1 MWIRLIG
8 GLLAVGGL
16 ALAYVGWRE
25 TSKIEEISDQNEWE
39 DAVYGP
45 RGEVAGYGVI
55 GALLILLGLLLLF
68 RLL

>member
-8 GLLAVGGL
+8 GLLVVGGL

-25 TSKIEEISDQNEWE
+25 TSKIEEINDQRDWE

-45 RGEVAGYGVI
+45 RGEVVGYGVV
-55 GALLILLGLLLLF
+55 GALLILVGFLLLF